1 MRSIRM
7 RLLAVA
13 GVTGCALALTVGSA
27 GAQELPELP
36 LPTPIPVPPPEAPAL
51 PVPPPPPVP
60 DGPLAEVSPDVQ
72 VGVCGN
78 GVAVG
83 GTGTTSDCADEQS
96 AGSESSDAA
105 VGVSP
110 TAEVGVCGNGVAV
123 GGTGT
128 TSDCG
133 DQQSASAAGD
143 GGIVGLDPTVQAA
156 ACGNGVALFGVGTTA
171 VCGAQQAADA
181 SGSGSGNG
189 AVGDLGDGLGDAIGD
204 PNRVAGD
211 GNGLT
216 LPLTGIEPV
225 LMALAGLALTSVGG
239 VARLRVMGS

>member
-72 VGVCGN
+72 
-78 GVAVG
+78 
-83 GTGTTSDCADEQS
+83 
-96 AGSESSDAA
+96 
-105 VGVSP
+105 
-110 TAEVGVCGNGVAV
+110 VGVCGNGVAV